1 MVDPDETL
9 TRLQG
14 WTTPRCWK
22 WCSRSRTA
30 AALAPVHAAA
40 AMLAAAGGH
49 TSDVPPDPS
58 RPAAPPDVPPPTM
71 IGTGS
76 PSGLDYTDAGV
87 PTFDR
92 VRDRI
97 EERFGTA
104 IGSEELERESRT
116 GRDVDEQW
124 QAREKAGRDRLDEI
138 RRSMEGRMTR
148 ASTGAAEF

>member
-14 WTTPRCWK
+14 LDDAELLAVVLAA
-22 WCSRSRTA
+22 TA
-30 AALAPVHAAA
+30 GRPGLAPVHAAA
-40 AMLAAAGGH
+40 SMLAAGSGH
-49 TSDVPPDPS
+49 TSDIPPDPS

-71 IGTGS
+71 IGTTPAQGIE
-76 PSGLDYTDAGV
+76 YTDAGV

-104 IGSEELERESRT
+104 LGSEELERESRA

-124 QAREKAGRDRLDEI
+124 QAREKAARDRLDEI
-138 RRSMEGRMTR
+138 RRSMKDR
-148 ASTGAAEF
+148 

>member
-1 MVDPDETL
+1 MVDP
-9 TRLQG
+9 TRHSPAYRG

-30 AALAPVHAAA
+30 
-40 AMLAAAGGH
+40 G
-49 TSDVPPDPS
+49 PPWLRCTLRRRCS
-58 RPAAPPDVPPPTM
+58 RPPGATPPTSHRTRRVPLRP
-71 IGTGS
+71 GRSAAHDDRDGFAV
-76 PSGLDYTDAGV
+76 GLDYTDAGV

-124 QAREKAGRDRLDEI
+124 QAREKAAATGSTRSADR
-138 RRSMEGRMTR
+138 
-148 ASTGAAEF
+148 